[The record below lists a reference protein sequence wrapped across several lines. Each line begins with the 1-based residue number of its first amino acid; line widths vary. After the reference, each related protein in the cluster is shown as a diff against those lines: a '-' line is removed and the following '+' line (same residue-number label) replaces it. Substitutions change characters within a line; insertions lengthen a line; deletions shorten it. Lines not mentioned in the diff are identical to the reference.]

1 VSFYCLALFHLENS
15 EANFNLEGGYVSLS
29 FCPFEYFYHL
39 GKPTAALTAWATAT
53 RKFTVWASL

>member
-1 VSFYCLALFHLENS
+1 
-15 EANFNLEGGYVSLS
+15 LEGGYVSLS

-39 GKPTAALTAWATAT
+39 GKPPAALTAWATAT